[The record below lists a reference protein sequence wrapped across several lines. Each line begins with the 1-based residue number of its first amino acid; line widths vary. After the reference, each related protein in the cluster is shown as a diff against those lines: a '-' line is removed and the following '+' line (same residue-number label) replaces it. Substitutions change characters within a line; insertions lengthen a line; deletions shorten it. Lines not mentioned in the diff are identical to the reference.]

1 MSTTI
6 SAVILNLLVVG
17 LPYLGITVG
26 DAALTTTI
34 QTVTAIVTGL
44 WIWYRRTTRG
54 DVSALGMR
62 KEESP
67 EKVV

>member
-6 SAVILNLLVVG
+6 GAIILNLLVVG

-34 QTVTAIVTGL
+34 QTLVAVATGL
-44 WIWYRRTTRG
+44 WVWYQRT
-54 DVSALGMR
+54 LPR
-62 KEESP
+62 KSEVGAFGFKKAE
-67 EKVV
+67 